1 MGKMFRVQLSM
12 MQIAHS
18 GIVPEAE
25 KTHSRPTVEDE
36 GVTIYRLPP
45 EEVERLL
52 KSQYGDKLEAVNTNA
67 TGKQK
72 QRNTRQ
78 PSYHW

>member
-18 GIVPEAE
+18 GLLSEEE
-25 KTHSRPTVEDE
+25 KMHSRPLPDDE
-36 GVTIYRLPP
+36 GITIYRLPP

-67 TGKQK
+67 AGKQRP
-72 QRNTRQ
+72 RNTRQ
-78 PSYHW
+78 TSYHW